1 MVDEGGIVGSIMIG
15 YEGHRGWVNYL
26 ACHADHRRKG
36 VATSP
41 MNKAQEAL
49 LERGCPKI
57 NLQVRAQNKEA
68 LEFYKSIGFSFD
80 DVLSMGKRL
89 VVDETFK

>member
-57 NLQVRAQNKEA
+57 NLQVRDGNNLGTK
-68 LEFYKSIGFSFD
+68 FYENIGYLKDQVRSYG
-80 DVLSMGKRL
+80 LRL
-89 VVDETFK
+89 VMND

>member
-1 MVDEGGIVGSIMIG
+1 MVDEGGIVGSIKIG

-57 NLQVRAQNKEA
+57 NLQERDGNDLGTK
-68 LEFYKSIGFSFD
+68 FYESIGYLKDQVRSYG
-80 DVLSMGKRL
+80 LRL
-89 VVDETFK
+89 VMND